1 MASSLFP
8 SSQRLFVEADLEI
21 GASVAVSAE
30 QAHYLLHVLRMKPGE
45 EIRLFNGHDGE
56 WKASLGMET
65 KKGLMIAVE
74 KHLREQKE
82 EPDLW
87 LCCAPIKKAHF
98 DYMIE
103 KATELGVAA
112 IKPVLTSRAQIREVN
127 AQRCRGI
134 AIEAAE
140 QSERLNVPVI
150 RETMNL
156 ESFVAQWRENMATS
170 DRRLIVCA
178 EWGEATPVQTALKE
192 LAKPRKGL
200 PSNPPSAAIVTGP
213 EGGFAAEELAL
224 LGAIPNVVFV
234 RLGPRIL
241 RADTAALAALACWQ
255 AQCGDWLNAPA

>member
-1 MASSLFP
+1 MNSAFP
-8 SSQRLFVEADLEI
+8 TSQRLFVDAALEQ
-21 GASVAVSAE
+21 GAAVSVSPE
-30 QAHYLLHVLRMKPGE
+30 QAHYLLHVLRMKQGE
-45 EIRLFNGHDGE
+45 EIRLFNGRDGE
-56 WKASLGMET
+56 WKSSLGAET
-65 KKGLMIAVE
+65 KKGLMISVE
-74 KHLREQKE
+74 KPLRVQKE

-112 IKPVLTSRAQIREVN
+112 IQPVLTSRTQVREVN

-140 QSERLNVPVI
+140 QSERLNVPDI
-150 RETMNL
+150 REPITL
-156 ESFVAQWRENMATS
+156 EAFANAWRENLTSS

-178 EWGEATPVQTALKE
+178 EWGEAVPVQQALAG
-192 LAKPRKGL
+192 LAGSRNKSL
-200 PSNPPSAAIVTGP
+200 PQARSAAAIVIGP

-224 LGAIPNVVFV
+224 LGGIPRSIFA

-241 RADTAALAALACWQ
+241 RADTAALSALACWQ
-255 AQCGDWLNAPA
+255 AQCGDWLDMER